1 MGIEGM
7 GAIRTTV
14 IKIKRKKKDK
24 KSQSYLLNAGPASNK
39 KCKCKSKNKTVSSYV
54 VRALLG
60 WVDKEPSYEDSQ
72 LSAGNIKVP
81 VGAERFKII

>member
-39 KCKCKSKNKTVSSYV
+39 K
-54 VRALLG
+54 
-60 WVDKEPSYEDSQ
+60 
-72 LSAGNIKVP
+72 I
-81 VGAERFKII
+81 